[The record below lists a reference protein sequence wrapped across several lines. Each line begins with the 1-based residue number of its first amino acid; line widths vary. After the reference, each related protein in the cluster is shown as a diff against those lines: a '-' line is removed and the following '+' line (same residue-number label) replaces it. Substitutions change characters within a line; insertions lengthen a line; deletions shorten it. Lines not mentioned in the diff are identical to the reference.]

1 MRDNQYSSARTT
13 VTPGQVW
20 LIEHSL
26 ARPLLPGDRAALTSA
41 DVVIYDRALAPVV
54 ASVLPIGA
62 YAEAVS
68 PDASHTGRAIPT
80 RALGFA
86 FDGWTVAQVVEPHTD
101 RSARLRLAS
110 DALMAFG
117 CAGDLPVLVIAKG
130 TLFRHH
136 AWDTCLRSLPG
147 LEFADD
153 DLLTLVFG
161 PLVVRYPAPS
171 HAFTANGLAG

>member
-1 MRDNQYSSARTT
+1 MRDNQYSGTRTP
-13 VTPGQVW
+13 VKPGQVW

-26 ARPLLPGDRAALTSA
+26 ARLLLPSDRTALTSA
-41 DVVIYDRALAPVV
+41 DVVIYDRALAPVA
-54 ASVLPIGA
+54 ASVLSIGA

-68 PDASHTGRAIPT
+68 LDASHPGRAIST

-86 FDGWTVAQVVEPHTD
+86 LDGWSVAHLVEPHAD
-101 RSARLRLAS
+101 RGARLRLAA
-110 DALMAFG
+110 DALMSHG

-136 AWDTCLRSLPG
+136 AWDTCLRTLPG